1 VVIVKVYL
9 SSYRI
14 GTNPDALVALV
25 NEPRR
30 AALVFNARDVY
41 PDRSRHFARDFEDLL
56 ALGFRCEE
64 LDLRSY
70 FDDFD
75 GLSKRLSNVELV
87 WAVGGNSFALARAM
101 TLCRFGEALHGP
113 LSNETLAY
121 GGYSAGTCV
130 ATPDLEGI
138 NLMDEPDA
146 RADGHPENTLE
157 RTLGLVPWRIVPHW
171 RSDHPESALAEI
183 AVEYLLQSGLAFQ
196 TLRDGQALV
205 VTDHAS
211 QVM

>member
-1 VVIVKVYL
+1 VETVKLYL

-14 GTNPDALVALV
+14 GTNPDALVALT

-41 PDRSRHFARDFEDLL
+41 PDRLRHLARDFEDLRE
-56 ALGFRCEE
+56 LGFRCEE

-75 GLSKRLSNVELV
+75 GLSKRLSNVELI
-87 WAVGGNSFALARAM
+87 WAVGGNSFVLARAM
-101 TLCRFGEALHGP
+101 TLSRFGEALHEP
-113 LSNETLAY
+113 LSNEKLAY

-130 ATPDLEGI
+130 AAPDLEGI
-138 NLMDEPDA
+138 NLMDEQDA
-146 RADGHPENTLE
+146 RADGYPEDTPE
-157 RTLGLVPWRIVPHW
+157 HTLGLVPWRIVPHW

-183 AVEYLLQSGLAFQ
+183 AVGYLLQSGFAFQ

-205 VTDHAS
+205 VTGSAS
-211 QVM
+211 QVI

>member
-1 VVIVKVYL
+1 M
-9 SSYRI
+9 
-14 GTNPDALVALV
+14 ALVT
-25 NEPRR
+25 EPRR
-30 AALVFNARDVY
+30 AALLFNARDVY
-41 PDRSRHFARDFEDLL
+41 SDRSRHFSRDVEDLS

-70 FDDFD
+70 FDDFY
-75 GLSKRLSNVELV
+75 GLSKRLRNVELV

-101 TLCRFGEALHGP
+101 TLSRFGEALDEP
-113 LSNETLAY
+113 LSGEKVAY

-130 ATPDLEGI
+130 TAPDLEGI
-138 NLMDEPDA
+138 NLMNEPDA
-146 RADGHPENTLE
+146 HADGYPENTPA

-171 RSDHPESALAEI
+171 RSDHPESALAEV
-183 AVEYLLQSGLAFQ
+183 AVEHLLQSGLAFQ

-205 VTDHAS
+205 FTGSTS